1 MSLLSLEM
9 ECDFK
14 KKSWADLRH
23 GWILDISFL
32 ILKQQQQNKNKNKP
46 SLFDS

>member
-1 MSLLSLEM
+1 M
-9 ECDFK
+9 ECDLK

-32 ILKQQQQNKNKNKP
+32 ILKTKNKQKKP
-46 SLFDS
+46 LLI